1 MLLQILQLIVII
13 INELADRTSRDYVS
27 LGSILRFVDRE
38 VGGTTKY
45 LTSYRQM
52 AEMLMCKGLRVW

>member
-27 LGSILRFVDRE
+27 LGAILRFVDRE
-38 VGGTTKY
+38 VGITTKY

-52 AEMLMCKGLRVW
+52 AEMLMCKGLGVW